1 MLTGKQKRFLR
12 AEAHHLTPI
21 FQVGKGGVNE
31 QMLRQ
36 IEDALEAR
44 ELIKVRILDN
54 CEMDKH
60 EVAETL
66 AEGTKSELVQ
76 LIGLTVVL
84 YKESKKHKRI
94 QLPK

>member
-1 MLTGKQKRFLR
+1 
-12 AEAHHLTPI
+12 LTPI

-66 AEGTKSELVQ
+66 AEGTDSELVQ